1 VRLAIDDKL
10 HFWQKFFQGIHMKQT
25 IKSNLQRSAMLVV
38 TAASLSACIGV
49 GIAVP
54 LGPFGSIGLG
64 LNGNGQLTGN
74 LGVGGHI
81 GSVGIGGGTSIP
93 LGTLVAPQ
101 ATTNAPVQQS
111 GASQNMPR

>member
-1 VRLAIDDKL
+1 
-10 HFWQKFFQGIHMKQT
+10 MKQL
-25 IKSNLQRSAMLVV
+25 IKISLRRTTLAVLS
-38 TAASLSACIGV
+38 AASLSACIGV

-101 ATTNAPVQQS
+101 PLIPAPVQQS

>member
-1 VRLAIDDKL
+1 MLETT
-10 HFWQKFFQGIHMKQT
+10 MKQT
-25 IKSNLQRSAMLVV
+25 SKTAVQRLTLAVL

-101 ATTNAPVQQS
+101 STTPAPVQQS

>member
-1 VRLAIDDKL
+1 MTTALKTVFQRTAFQRLTL
-10 HFWQKFFQGIHMKQT
+10 
-25 IKSNLQRSAMLVV
+25 
-38 TAASLSACIGV
+38 ASLAVIGLSACVGI

-64 LNGNGQLTGN
+64 LNGNGQLSAN

-81 GSVGIGGGTSIP
+81 GNVGIGGGTSFP
-93 LGTLVAPQ
+93 LGTLAAPQ
-101 ATTNAPVQQS
+101 AATPAPVQQA

>member
-1 VRLAIDDKL
+1 
-10 HFWQKFFQGIHMKQT
+10 MKQT
-25 IKSNLQRSAMLVV
+25 SKTAVQRLTLAILTV
-38 TAASLSACIGV
+38 ASLSACIGV

-81 GSVGIGGGTSIP
+81 GSVGIGGSTSIP
-93 LGTLVAPQ
+93 LGTLVTPQ
-101 ATTNAPVQQS
+101 TATPAPVPQS

>member
-1 VRLAIDDKL
+1 MSTALKNTVQRLTL
-10 HFWQKFFQGIHMKQT
+10 
-25 IKSNLQRSAMLVV
+25 
-38 TAASLSACIGV
+38 ASLAVIGLSACVGI

-81 GSVGIGGGTSIP
+81 GAVGIGGGTSFP
-93 LGTLVAPQ
+93 LGTLAAPQ
-101 ATTNAPVQQS
+101 AAAPAPVQQS
-111 GASQNMPR
+111 GASQNVPR